1 LNKFIRDIS
10 QRSTSQFHVSDPAGV
25 INNLPNLFRI
35 YATIIDSVR
44 RNESSQRRGFDNLI
58 ELAFEETK
66 GCHLEYVADFS
77 CPCPVASLSLT
88 RVESLICLRANT
100 TGIAATA
107 AKAAAMIV
115 RLHTNKSV
123 KSQLHK
129 AANEPF
135 ADNFCL
141 FDFVDRS
148 DTRIGYM
155 PFEYK
160 PNAEEARNQ
169 LLLDCSSILC
179 HRRALCM
186 TSAPVYGGTVVRGFF
201 QLWVADWSQEEPD
214 MVRAYIIHCAMPK
227 PTFID
232 RDERS
237 PVLLL
242 SSSLRRCLESIR
254 TSSLL
259 ELGDRGIF

>member
-1 LNKFIRDIS
+1 VYAGKRTFRRNLNNFIRGIS

-35 YATIIDSVR
+35 YATILNSVR
-44 RNESSQRRGFDNLI
+44 SNEASQRRGFDNLI

-66 GCHLEYVADFS
+66 GCHLEYVADFL
-77 CPCPVASLSLT
+77 CPCPVASFPLT

-100 TGIAATA
+100 TGVAATA
-107 AKAAAMIV
+107 AKAATMIV

-123 KSQLHK
+123 KSQLRK
-129 AANEPF
+129 AANEPL

-186 TSAPVYGGTVVRGFF
+186 PSAPVYGATVKRGLF
-201 QLWVADWSQEEPD
+201 QLWVAEWSQGEPD
-214 MVRAYIIHCAMPK
+214 MVRTYISHCPLAVP
-227 PTFID
+227 PLN
-232 RDERS
+232 
-237 PVLLL
+237 LLL
-242 SSSLRRCLESIR
+242 
-254 TSSLL
+254 
-259 ELGDRGIF
+259 